1 MRAIRSTRAQVRR
14 VERTAV
20 ALLGQMIKLD
30 SPEHENDVHFLRWAV
45 SLHEIGVSVAHSE
58 FHKHGA
64 YIVGTPTCRVFR
76 KRDQARLALLVLGQ
90 RGKLQ
95 KLAAMPAGDP
105 NWRLVFCLRLAVL
118 LHRARDDHPLPGRR
132 SGSRR
137 WAFSSTCRRLAGG
150 QSDHRRGADR

>member
-1 MRAIRSTRAQVRR
+1 LDR
-14 VERTAV
+14 
-20 ALLGQMIKLD
+20 LIKLD

-64 YIVGTPTCRVFR
+64 YILGHADMPGFS

-95 KLAAMPAGDP
+95 KLASMPAGDP

-118 LHRARDDHPLPGRR
+118 LHRARDDHPLSRIVGQGRSR
-132 SGSRR
+132 SVS
-137 WAFSSTCRRLAGG
+137 SSTCPSAG
-150 QSDHRRGADR
+150 RMPIR